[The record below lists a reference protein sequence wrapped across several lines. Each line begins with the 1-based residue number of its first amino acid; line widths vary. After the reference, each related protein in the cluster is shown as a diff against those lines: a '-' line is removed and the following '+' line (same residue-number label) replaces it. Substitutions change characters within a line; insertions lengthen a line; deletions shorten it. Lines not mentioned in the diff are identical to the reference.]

1 MRKFVVSAFV
11 LAAALAIAVS
21 TTTAAAN
28 ETGVTNRTVKI
39 GGTFPLTG
47 PASLYA
53 TIPVAMK
60 AYFAYVNARKGPD
73 GKRGVGGRQIAFTA
87 LDDGY
92 NPANSV
98 QLTRRLV
105 EQDKVFAIVGSLGT
119 EVNLAVRPY
128 LNSRKVPQILNATGA
143 TIFGLDQ
150 AKFPWTIGWQ
160 PPYQLEGKIYGQAI
174 ARNSPNAK
182 IAVLYQNDDY
192 GEDYLSGLKRGLG
205 GKVSNIVAE
214 EPYEVTATSVAT
226 QIAKLRASG
235 ASVFVI
241 FATPRPTIQA
251 YVIAK
256 TLGWNPPVI
265 YTNSVSGTDTFLTT
279 AQNAGAGN
287 LVNNTFTTQYLKD
300 PANPAWN
307 NDSAMKLYREIM
319 SKYFPR
325 GSNAAVQANGL
336 NYYGVAVAHAFVQL
350 LRKAGKNP
358 TRAAL
363 MKAARSWNEANP
375 FLLPRNRQVTKGT
388 DQFPVGCD
396 RIIKFTNGTFK
407 AVSKLKCGGAK
418 TGL

>member
-11 LAAALAIAVS
+11 LVAALAIAVS
-21 TTTAAAN
+21 TTTAAST
-28 ETGVTNRTVKI
+28 ETGVTARTVKI

-53 TIPVAMK
+53 PIPVAMK
-60 AYFAYVNARKGPD
+60 AYFAHINATRGPD
-73 GKRGVGGRQIAFTA
+73 GKRGVGGRQIVFTA

-119 EVNLAVRPY
+119 EVNLAIRPY

-143 TIFGLDQ
+143 TAFGADQ
-150 AKFPWTIGWQ
+150 ARFPWTIGWQ
-160 PPYQLEGKIYGQAI
+160 PPYQLEGRIYGQAI

-182 IAVLYQNDDY
+182 VGVLLQNDDY
-192 GEDYLSGLKRGLG
+192 GKDVLAGLKRGLG
-205 GKVSNIVAE
+205 SKVSNIVAE
-214 EPYEVTATSVAT
+214 EPFEVTATSVAT

-235 ASVFVI
+235 ATVFVI
-241 FATPRPTIQA
+241 IATPRPTIQA
-251 YVIAK
+251 YVIAN
-256 TLGWNPPVI
+256 TLGWRPPVI

-279 AQNAGAGN
+279 AQRAGAGT
-287 LVNNTFTTQYLKD
+287 LVNNTFTTQYSKD
-300 PANPAWN
+300 PANPVWN
-307 NDSAMKLYREIM
+307 NDAAMRLYRQVM
-319 SKYFPR
+319 SKYYPN

-336 NYYGVAVAHAFVQL
+336 NFYGVAVAHAFVQL
-350 LRKAGKNP
+350 LRKTGKNP

-363 MKAARSWNEANP
+363 MKAARAWSEPNP
-375 FLLPRNRQVTKGT
+375 FLLPGNRQLTRGK
-388 DQFPVGCD
+388 DQFPVGCE
-396 RIIKFTNGTFK
+396 RLVKFTNGTFN
-407 AVSKLKCGGAK
+407 AVSKLKCGAPQ